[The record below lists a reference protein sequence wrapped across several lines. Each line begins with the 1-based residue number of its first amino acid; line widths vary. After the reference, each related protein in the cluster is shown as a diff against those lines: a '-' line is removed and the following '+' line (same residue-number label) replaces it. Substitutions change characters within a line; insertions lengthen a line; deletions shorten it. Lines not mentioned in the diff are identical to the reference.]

1 VVYPA
6 DLNYDAASMKSL
18 AVAALSLSLFSV
30 LPSSA
35 QVAANAPANTGSG
48 RIQNIAPEEM
58 WKRVTQCVLPTY
70 PGLAFNVQITG
81 TVDIG
86 LGISPEG
93 DVGNNSRVLDGPPL
107 LVKSAMDAIRQW
119 KFRANIVQGEVTW
132 SRVRVLV
139 RFYPD
144 GTTVV
149 DFAPAILADNFG
161 DPGTPRSAAAAFPRP
176 AGSPECKSVQP
187 GTGVETREIEASEDS
202 PGLYK
207 NGYLAAIS
215 RVAASI
221 AEPLQS
227 ANATK
232 VVVAD
237 LRGPEGQ
244 THPLGKYLA
253 DQLTLSLQKNF
264 PNLEVIDR
272 PQQKTNPN
280 DQAHSGDEGR
290 NLKEMKKWAR
300 KLGAKVVIA
309 GSFAKVS
316 QGIGVSLSAT
326 FCKDSQRSV
335 GQASGLIP
343 VTDEITALSPDPI
356 PSFANGIARAGT
368 GGVTTPTCAYCP
380 DPLYSP
386 KARDAKFQ
394 GTVVLSVVVTAEG
407 RAEQIRV
414 AKGPGMGLEENAIG
428 AVKEWRFKPAVGPDG
443 KPVAVLIPIEVT
455 FRLR

>member
-1 VVYPA
+1 
-6 DLNYDAASMKSL
+6 MKAL
-18 AVAALSLSLFSV
+18 AVATLSLSLFLV

-35 QVAANAPANTGSG
+35 QVAANAPANTRSG

-70 PGLAFNVQITG
+70 PGLAFNAQITG

-93 DVGNNSRVLDGPPL
+93 DVSNNSRVLDGPPL

-119 KFRANIVQGEVTW
+119 KFRPNIVQGEVTW

-139 RFYPD
+139 RFNAD
-144 GTTVV
+144 GTTAV

-176 AGSPECKSVQP
+176 AGSPECESVQP
-187 GTGVETREIEASEDS
+187 WTGVETREIEASEDS

-207 NGYLAAIS
+207 NDYLAAIS

-221 AEPLQS
+221 AKPLQK
-227 ANATK
+227 AHATK

-244 THPLGKYLA
+244 THPIGKYLA
-253 DQLTLSLQKNF
+253 DQLSASLQKDF

-272 PQQKTNPN
+272 PQEKTNPN
-280 DQAHSGDEGR
+280 DHAHSGDEVR
-290 NLKEMKKWAR
+290 DLKEMKKWAR
-300 KLGAKVVIA
+300 KLGASVVIT

-316 QGIGVSLSAT
+316 QGIGVSLSPV
-326 FCKDSQRSV
+326 FCNDTRRSL
-335 GQASGLIP
+335 GLTTGLIRI
-343 VTDEITALSPDPI
+343 TDEIAAVSPDPV
-356 PSFANGIARAGT
+356 PSFKNGIARAGA
-368 GGVTTPTCAYCP
+368 GGTTTPTCVYCP
-380 DPLYSP
+380 DPKYTSA
-386 KARDAKFQ
+386 ARDAKYQ
-394 GTVVLSVVVTAEG
+394 GTVVLNVVVTAEG

-414 AKGPGMGLEENAIG
+414 AKGTGLGLEENAIQ